1 MVHTNLE
8 HAQHFEKSERC
19 GQPCIQLLKMCGS
32 KESSRNKV
40 HGNGEGSDVLSKSKH
55 TFIYL
60 VDDIQNFF
68 VRERD
73 RDTPDR

>member
-1 MVHTNLE
+1 MWTT
-8 HAQHFEKSERC
+8 
-19 GQPCIQLLKMCGS
+19 IQLLKMCGS